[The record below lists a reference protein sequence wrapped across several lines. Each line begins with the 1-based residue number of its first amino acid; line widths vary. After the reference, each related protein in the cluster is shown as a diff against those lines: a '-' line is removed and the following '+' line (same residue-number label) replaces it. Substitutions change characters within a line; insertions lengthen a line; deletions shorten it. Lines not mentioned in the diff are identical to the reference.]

1 MMYIGISNC
10 KFDAQC
16 HIMSYATDE
25 ILQTLRTAR
34 EGAGVSQRDLS
45 ARIGIPQSH
54 ISKIESGGTD
64 LRLSSLVELAR
75 ALDHEVVLVPRKL
88 LPAVEAIVRN
98 ASSALSDGARL
109 RSTTLNRAQAALER
123 LNRSHPNAPE
133 LARLNQTL
141 RELANFQLGRLE
153 LEVIRHLTDRL
164 MRLSRGPNAL
174 PAILNSSKQLRDL
187 RNRIAHALPETP
199 RPAYS
204 LDEEDEDA

>member
-1 MMYIGISNC
+1 M
-10 KFDAQC
+10 A
-16 HIMSYATDE
+16 YATDE

-34 EGAGVSQRDLS
+34 EGTGLSQRDLS
-45 ARIGIPQSH
+45 ARIGVPQSH

-98 ASSALSDGARL
+98 ASSALSDDARL
-109 RSTTLNRAQAALER
+109 RSSVLNRAQAAVTR
-123 LNRSHPNAPE
+123 LNRLHQDAPE
-133 LARLNQTL
+133 LDRLNQTM
-141 RELANFQLGRLE
+141 RELANFQLGSSE
-153 LEVIRHLTDRL
+153 LEAIRRVTDRL
-164 MRLSRGPNAL
+164 IKLPVGPNAL
-174 PAILNSSKQLRDL
+174 PVIQSASKQLREL
-187 RNRIAHALPETP
+187 RNRIAHAVPEAP